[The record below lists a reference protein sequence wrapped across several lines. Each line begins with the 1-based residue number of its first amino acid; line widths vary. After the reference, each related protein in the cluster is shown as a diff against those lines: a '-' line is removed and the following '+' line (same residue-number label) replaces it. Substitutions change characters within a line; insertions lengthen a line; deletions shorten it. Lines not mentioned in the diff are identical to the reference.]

1 VCIGVVFYHILWK
14 MGERIYIYIY
24 IYIYIH
30 THTHSLTHFL
40 SQSRLW
46 TVTFLI
52 EVIVGR

>member
-1 VCIGVVFYHILWK
+1 MCIGVVFYHILWK